1 MPRQY
6 DLRPVP
12 IDRNPLW
19 SLYEPGIPKLPE
31 LKLDPEAMWQA
42 FINGVKLTT
51 GLDLSSPAKFV
62 ESLGSLI
69 LTGGG
74 LIDPSRLPLIPLANI
89 GRIIASLLPTGH
101 FSDPSAVED
110 DDERWTVVEDG
121 GPAGTG
127 AVKFT
132 ADGTIADLY
141 STDLVPVVQGEKIN
155 VVGKLFY
162 ENLVASGDPI
172 VLGLTTY
179 ADRFGRTVVSHVDL
193 IVPEVTSS
201 TLDDWVELTG
211 TYTVPSGVQSLRVRM
226 TVGAD
231 ATAGD
236 VYFAEVDANKGDEL
250 LPMEFVSG
258 LLGELAARLGLD
270 VWQDFLD
277 AAAGQVGGTIHH
289 IIDRIVNLDLFGRF
303 DASQLTN
310 IVNIPT
316 VPGTN
321 VGGVGGVG
329 SIVSHLQ
336 QTWNNFWGALVGRQT
351 DDDVSLADPTE
362 QIAELASTTAAH
374 SSAIA
379 QLMANQNGNTNQ
391 GVVGGDDFERVSVG
405 SLGGGWAEFY
415 SLGSGNGYY
424 DTSNGHDAVW
434 HDEGAS
440 TNTGTFVRTDPA
452 DERTETDF
460 QRVTF
465 VVGTVAGEAPLPFIL
480 TGGQHIRLWVRVNDD
495 ADTAGITDGV
505 FIEVGG
511 ASLAQFGYRKNGTT
525 TMVGSTVSCT
535 WGVGTRFTID
545 AGTADGVETFR
556 FYKNGSPMLTWE
568 DSSGVTSYGED
579 FRRWG
584 WEGQARARGL
594 GQGTPSSCA
603 RITIADNA
611 PTAVYGTTMRVFRTN
626 TSGVSMPVVNNTV
639 GSPLPANVFD
649 SIAYKSADLDWNPA
663 TNTVTFLTDRPA
675 TYFVQCRIETSNAL
689 GNGAYLLVLYK
700 NGVVYAYNR
709 ATQFPFNFNL
719 VSDPVTTIIG
729 DFVVYAE
736 PGDSI
741 QMYRIN
747 TDAQNVVGGFG
758 GAVTFLNVAKMG

>member
-6 DLRPVP
+6 DLRPVVL
-12 IDRNPLW
+12 DRNPLW

-31 LKLDPEAMWQA
+31 LKLDPEAMWEA
-42 FINGVKLTT
+42 FVNGVKLTT
-51 GLDLSSPAKFV
+51 GLDLSSPQALV
-62 ESLGSLI
+62 ESIGSLI

-74 LIDPSRLPLIPLANI
+74 IIDPSRLPLIPLANI
-89 GRIIASLLPTGH
+89 GRVIASLLPTGH
-101 FSDPSAVED
+101 FSDPAAVDD

-121 GPAGTG
+121 GPSGSG

-172 VLGLTTY
+172 VLGVTTY
-179 ADRFGRTVVSHVDL
+179 ADRQGKTLVEHVDL
-193 IVPEVTSS
+193 IVPETPSG
-201 TLDDWVELTG
+201 TLTEWLELSD
-211 TYTVPSGVQSLRVRM
+211 TYTVPAGVRSLRVRM

-277 AAAGQVGGTIHH
+277 SAAGQAGGTIHH
-289 IIDRIVNLDLFGRF
+289 IIDRIVNLDLLGRF

-310 IVNIPT
+310 LPNIPT
-316 VPGTN
+316 IPGTN
-321 VGGVGGVG
+321 VGGVGGSG
-329 SIVSHLQ
+329 SIVGHLQ
-336 QTWNNFWGALVGRQT
+336 ETWNNFWGALVGRQA

-379 QLMANQNGNTNQ
+379 QLMANQDGDANQ
-391 GVVGGDDFERVSVG
+391 GVVGGDDFERVAVG
-405 SLGGGWAEFY
+405 NLGGGWAEFY
-415 SLGSGNGYY
+415 ALGSGNGYY
-424 DTSNGHDAVW
+424 DISNGHEAVW
-434 HDEGAS
+434 HDQGAN

-452 DERTETDF
+452 DERTETDY
-460 QRVTF
+460 QRITF
-465 VVGTVAGEAPLPFIL
+465 VVGTVAGEQPLPFIG
-480 TGGQHIRLWVRVNDD
+480 TGGQHIRLWARVNDD
-495 ADTAGITDGV
+495 ADTVGITDGV

-511 ASLAQFGYRKNGTT
+511 ASLAQFGYRKAGTT

-535 WGVGTRFTID
+535 WGVGTQFTID
-545 AGTADGVETFR
+545 AGTADGVEHFR
-556 FYKNGSPMLTWE
+556 FSKNGSPILAWE
-568 DSSGVTSYGED
+568 DSSGVTSCGEN

-584 WEGQARARGL
+584 WEGQAQARGL

-603 RITIADNA
+603 RITIADNT

-626 TSGVSMPVVNNTV
+626 TSGVSCPQYSGQEGT
-639 GSPLPANVFD
+639 PLPANVFD

-663 TNTVTFLTDRPA
+663 TNTVTFNTEKPA
-675 TYFVQCRIETSNAL
+675 TYHVQCRIEFSSAL
-689 GNGAYLLVLYK
+689 GLGAYLLVLYK
-700 NGVVYAYNR
+700 NGVVWSYNMSE
-709 ATQFPFNFNL
+709 QYPLGFGF
-719 VSDPVTTIIG
+719 SDPRTTIIG
-729 DFVVYAE
+729 DFTVYAE
-736 PGDSI
+736 PGDTI
-741 QMYRIN
+741 RMYRIN
-747 TDAQNVVGGFG
+747 TDAKNIVGGFG